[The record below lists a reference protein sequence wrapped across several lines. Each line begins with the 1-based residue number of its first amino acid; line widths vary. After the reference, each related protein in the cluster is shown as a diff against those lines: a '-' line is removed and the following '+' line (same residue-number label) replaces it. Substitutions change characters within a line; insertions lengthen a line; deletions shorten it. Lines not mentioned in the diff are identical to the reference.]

1 VCLCVAAVGLWSER
15 RPRVGGR
22 VRKTDLGASF
32 PRHAALE
39 NSRHHPPESGVQAD
53 GLAVLVRAAEYRVV
67 DSQPI
72 LFHDCADRVAQL
84 VHVGAPALQ

>member
-1 VCLCVAAVGLWSER
+1 
-15 RPRVGGR
+15 
-22 VRKTDLGASF
+22 
-32 PRHAALE
+32 
-39 NSRHHPPESGVQAD
+39 VQAD

-84 VHVGAPALQ
+84 VHVGAPAVALQ